1 MPLAFLAPLFFAGL
15 AALAIPIV
23 VHLVHRERKE
33 PLAFPS
39 LMFLRRIPFRSARR
53 QRIRNWLLFLLR
65 CAALVLIAA
74 AFARPWLNRPS
85 AAGERAGNGRDVV
98 VLLDNSYSMEQPAVW
113 HRAQDAARGEIG
125 SLGASDRA
133 AVVVF
138 GNTAHAVS
146 RLSADHDR
154 ALAAIAAARP
164 GSQATAY
171 TPALKLAA
179 SLLADA
185 NRAAEVVLITDHQ
198 RNGWRAG
205 ERVELPDARLRSI
218 DVGADDVANVTVAG
232 VTFARSTFAGR
243 DRLIPTARIANYAA
257 RAADVSVR
265 LEVDGRTQQTQAV
278 RVAARSAA
286 AVRFDPIFAPAGEL
300 PAVIQIDAAG
310 NEITRDDAWHF
321 VLTRGGQIS
330 IKAAAATTG
339 SLFYVTRALAVLNE
353 PRVAIEQVA
362 ARQLGD
368 LTTTDAVIFADTDL
382 PGGEAGRKL
391 EDFVTRGGGLVVI
404 AGSGASSDHALL
416 PAQTGRMIS
425 RDGAPVSVVAIDN
438 GHFMFEPFRAGAS
451 AELSLAR
458 VQQYRSL
465 QPKTDAIVLAS
476 FNDGQPALIERA
488 VGKGRVVMVATA
500 LDGRGSDLVLQ
511 PAFVPFVHQLVRY
524 AAGSSPVVARTVG
537 QPVDLGEYVAAS
549 RDAIIAT
556 PAGERIRMRAGTA
569 RTLRLDEAGIY
580 QIREAGDGGATRII
594 AANVDARESDPARI
608 SPAEIAA
615 GIAST
620 PRGAALAAAPL
631 TPLERES
638 GQAFWWYLLLV
649 AFVLL
654 AAETVLSNRVS
665 RAWRV

>member
-1 MPLAFLAPLFFAGL
+1 MPLAFLAPLFLAGL

-74 AFARPWLNRPS
+74 AFARPWLNRPA
-85 AAGERAGNGRDVV
+85 AAGGRAGNGRDVI
-98 VLLDNSYSMEQPAVW
+98 VLLDNSYSMERPAGW
-113 HRAQDAARGEIG
+113 RRAQDAARAEIG

-138 GNTAHAVS
+138 GTTAHAVS
-146 RLSADHDR
+146 RLTADHDR

-164 GSQATAY
+164 SSQATAY
-171 TPALKLAA
+171 APALKLAA

-185 NRAAEVVLITDHQ
+185 HRAAEVVLITDHQ

-218 DVGADDVANVTVAG
+218 DVGADDVANVAVAG
-232 VTFARSTFAGR
+232 VTFTRSTFAGR
-243 DRLIPTARIANYAA
+243 DRLIPTARIANHAA
-257 RAADVSVR
+257 RATEVGVR
-265 LEVDGRTQQTQAV
+265 LEVDGRTHQTQSV
-278 RVAARSAA
+278 RVAAHGAA

-310 NEITRDDAWHF
+310 DEIVRDNAWHF
-321 VLTRGGQIS
+321 VLTRGDRIS
-330 IKAAAATTG
+330 IKAASATTG

-353 PRVAIEQVA
+353 PRVDIEQVA
-362 ARQLGD
+362 ARQIGD
-368 LTTTDAVIFADTDL
+368 LATTDAVIFADTDL
-382 PGGEAGRKL
+382 PGGDAGRNL
-391 EDFVTRGGGLVVI
+391 EDFVTRGGGLIVI
-404 AGSGASSDHALL
+404 AGRGASADHPLL
-416 PAQTGRMIS
+416 PARAGRLIS
-425 RDGAPVSVVAIDN
+425 RDGAPVSIVAIDN
-438 GHFMFEPFRAGAS
+438 GHFVFEPFRAGAS

-458 VQQYRSL
+458 VQQYRGL
-465 QPKTDAIVLAS
+465 QPRTDAAVLARFS
-476 FNDGQPALIERA
+476 DGQPALIERV

-500 LDGRGSDLVLQ
+500 LDGRASDLVLQ
-511 PAFVPFVHQLVRY
+511 PAFVPFMHQLVRY
-524 AAGSSPVVARTVG
+524 AAGSGPVVARTVG
-537 QPVDLGEYVAAS
+537 QPVDLGAYVAAS

-556 PAGERIRMRAGTA
+556 PAGARIRMRAGTA
-569 RTLRLDEAGIY
+569 RTLRLDEAGLY
-580 QIREAGDGGATRII
+580 QIREAGEGGTTRII

-615 GIAST
+615 GITTT
-620 PRGAALAAAPL
+620 PRGVALAATPL
-631 TPLERES
+631 TSFERENLQ
-638 GQAFWWYLLLV
+638 GVWWYLLLA

-665 RAWRV
+665 RAWRA